1 VMLTPKEVMEWEHDA
16 KDMQWCVDFASA
28 KDVLKLTAT
37 IRSLAFALCE
47 AIHNQGQL
55 NLPEEVSAWV
65 DWALEQD
72 DNPYFEE

>member
-1 VMLTPKEVMEWEHDA
+1 MLIPEEVMEMECIA
-16 KDMQWCVDFASA
+16 KDVEWCTDFASA
-28 KDVLKLTAT
+28 KRVLELTAT